1 MHPPISAA
9 FDTVDHSI
17 LLSVLADR
25 FSIDSTAFIW
35 FNSYLTDRTQTFVY
49 AGVQSSNFPVECS
62 VLQGSVLGPRCFIS
76 YTEDVVYLLQYSRTF
91 TLTTLSSSI
100 TTDLKTLTRC
110 EIVCR
115 IAHATSSHGARLVVS
130 DQIGR
135 RPRSWCTSRSRTV
148 DETAHNQ
155 SRLVRSVVA
164 SVAKWRLVSFSI

>member
-1 MHPPISAA
+1 MLTVPAVCVFLTKHREAA
-9 FDTVDHSI
+9 FLRADQTSPIYATFPKAGFWAHAASYHIPRTSSI
-17 LLSVLADR
+17 CWRVM
-25 FSIDSTAFIW
+25 
-35 FNSYLTDRTQTFVY
+35 
-49 AGVQSSNFPVECS
+49 
-62 VLQGSVLGPRCFIS
+62 
-76 YTEDVVYLLQYSRTF
+76 QYSRIF
-91 TLTTLSSSI
+91 TPTTLSSTI
-100 TTDLKTLTRC
+100 TVDLTTLTRC
-110 EIVCR
+110 EIGCR